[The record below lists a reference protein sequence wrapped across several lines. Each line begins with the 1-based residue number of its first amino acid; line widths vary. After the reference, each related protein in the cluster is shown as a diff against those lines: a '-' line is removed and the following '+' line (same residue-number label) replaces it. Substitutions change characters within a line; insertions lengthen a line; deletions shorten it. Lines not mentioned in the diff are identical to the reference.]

1 MTLEAIHHA
10 AVQAT
15 DRALEAYQKMRE
27 TPGMEESSQK
37 IKDAIRAVVS
47 PMNSAIQTLIRK
59 YPSTA
64 KRTFHHSERDRAVV
78 KEIWSILQVRIL
90 VDLRIRGM
98 NDSPTPLRIPGRT
111 DHLT

>member
-1 MTLEAIHHA
+1 MTNRIEEKIVFLTATLEAIHHA
-10 AVQAT
+10 AIQAT
-15 DRALEAYQKMRE
+15 DTALEASQKMRE

-64 KRTFHHSERDRAVV
+64 KRAFHHSERGRAAV
-78 KEIWSILQVRIL
+78 KEW
-90 VDLRIRGM
+90 VDSSSENFGRLK
-98 NDSPTPLRIPGRT
+98 DSG
-111 DHLT
+111 DE